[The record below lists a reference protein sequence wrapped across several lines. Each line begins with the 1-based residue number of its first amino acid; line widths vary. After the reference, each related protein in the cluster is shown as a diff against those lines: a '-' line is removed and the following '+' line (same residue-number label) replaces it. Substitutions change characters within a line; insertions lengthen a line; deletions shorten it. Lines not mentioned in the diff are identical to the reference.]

1 MSQDAPANGAD
12 GSDTRERPSW
22 YVPIRARETGDPTT
36 QELLDRLIDIGDPE
50 ELGPAADDIDA
61 YLRRFLQP
69 SDL

>member
-1 MSQDAPANGAD
+1 MADNPTANGAD